1 MVLEFDFVEGGLTG
15 VSTSSCVLVV
25 AHGSLSKFDRS
36 RKYDNPNGILG
47 KFGACV
53 TRNRRPFN
61 VEALRYDI

>member
-1 MVLEFDFVEGGLTG
+1 M
-15 VSTSSCVLVV
+15 SCVLAV